1 MPQLPEGAFSLGLY
15 APSDTPR
22 CKAVINK
29 KNICKVPNTRYVQCK
44 LTVSVVML
52 SKCFRRLMGCS
63 RAVLF
68 IYLGS
73 LTLEHFETSSGKDT
87 LYGCPTLICFAD
99 LREQSASYGSLPYHR
114 TLQQLVVSELLDP
127 LIISRTF
134 SSSNSGLYVRTKH
147 HLFASK

>member
-1 MPQLPEGAFSLGLY
+1 MFPTWKWGGPLLITRSKMPQLPEGAFSLGLY
-15 APSDTPR
+15 APWDTPR

-52 SKCFRRLMGCS
+52 SKRLSRLMGCF

-73 LTLEHFETSSGKDT
+73 LTLEHFECPKALIYTI
-87 LYGCPTLICFAD
+87 YGNC
-99 LREQSASYGSLPYHR
+99 RNNN
-114 TLQQLVVSELLDP
+114 V
-127 LIISRTF
+127 
-134 SSSNSGLYVRTKH
+134 N
-147 HLFASK
+147 